1 MATIESMLNGQ
12 FTSNISV
19 LDRGLNYGDGLFETL
34 AVVDQ
39 KPVMLDEHISRLF
52 NGCEILH
59 INRPDKE
66 KLYSD
71 ILKICKESFIKVTS
85 KNEKNTA
92 QMTDCKKNLV
102 LKIIVTRG
110 IGERGYS
117 FSDEMTANTILITS
131 TYPHYHT
138 DNWLTGIKARICDIQ
153 LSPQTKLAGLK
164 HLNRLEQILARNE
177 WNDEFAE
184 GLMTDTQGNLIDGV
198 MTNIFLIKDNTLYT
212 PKIDKCGVNGIMR
225 QLVLKLCHS
234 EGMIVEETNI
244 PLDMLES
251 ADEVFVTNSLIGIWP
266 LKSVDTIKFEKGKVT
281 RSIMQ
286 KLTTECSIDYAT
298 LCL

>member
-1 MATIESMLNGQ
+1 MLNGQ

-66 KLYSD
+66 KLYND
-71 ILKICKESFIKVTS
+71 IINICKESFIKVNS
-85 KNEKNTA
+85 KDEENTA
-92 QMTDCKKNLV
+92 LIIDCSKALV

-110 IGERGYS
+110 ISERGYS
-117 FSDEMTANTILITS
+117 FSDDMVANTVLITS
-131 TYPHYHT
+131 TYPRYQT
-138 DNWLTGIKARICDIQ
+138 DNWLTGIKARICDTH
-153 LSPQTKLAGLK
+153 LSQQKKLAGLK

-177 WNDEFAE
+177 WDDEFTE
-184 GLMTDTQGNLIDGV
+184 GLMTDAQGNLVDGV
-198 MTNIFLIKDNTLYT
+198 MSNLFLIKNNTLYT

-234 EGMIVEETNI
+234 EGMMVQETNI
-244 PLDMLES
+244 SLDMLES

-266 LKSVDTIKFEKGKVT
+266 LKSVDEKQFGTGKVT